1 MSSVIVVSVIILIFV
16 YLFYEKKKRA
26 KPICESTLNN
36 ESIVKKTLEN
46 LKSARTQISCQSYQE
61 FSNLLAQA
69 LREYIQAA
77 YGISS
82 FITTTEE
89 LTKHMLAN
97 AKNDLNLIS
106 NVTDVLLVIDSIK
119 YSKRKLSIVQQR
131 GLYKK
136 ACRFILLSE
145 RFFRKIKDKKL

>member
-1 MSSVIVVSVIILIFV
+1 MSPVIIIPIVILIFV
-16 YLFYEKKKRA
+16 YLLYKKKKRS
-26 KPICESTLNN
+26 KSICESSPNVS
-36 ESIVKKTLEN
+36 SIIQKTLEN
-46 LKSARTQISCQSYQE
+46 FKSARAQISCQSYQE

-106 NVTDVLLVIDSIK
+106 NVTDVLRVIDSVK
-119 YSKRKLSIVQQR
+119 YSRRKLSIVQQR

-136 ACRFILLSE
+136 ACRFVILSE
-145 RFFRKIKDKKL
+145 RFARKTKDQKS

>member
-1 MSSVIVVSVIILIFV
+1 MSSVIVISVIILIFA
-16 YLFYEKKKRA
+16 YLLYKKKRCA
-26 KPICESTLNN
+26 RPAYESTLNN

-46 LKSARTQISCQSYQE
+46 LKSARTQISCQSYRE

-106 NVTDVLLVIDSIK
+106 NVTDVLRVIDSVK

-145 RFFRKIKDKKL
+145 RFFRKNKDKKS

>member
-1 MSSVIVVSVIILIFV
+1 MSPVVIVPIVILIFV
-16 YLFYEKKKRA
+16 YLLYKKK
-26 KPICESTLNN
+26 KQSKLVCEITQSNV
-36 ESIVKKTLEN
+36 SIIQKTLEN
-46 LKSARTQISCQSYQE
+46 LKSARAQISCQSYRE

-106 NVTDVLLVIDSIK
+106 NVTDVLRVIDSIK

-136 ACRFILLSE
+136 TCRFVLLSE

>member
-26 KPICESTLNN
+26 KPVCESSSINV
-36 ESIVKKTLEN
+36 SIVQKTLEN
-46 LKSARTQISCQSYQE
+46 LKSARAQISCQSYQE
-61 FSNLLAQA
+61 FSNILAQA
-69 LREYIQAA
+69 LREYIQTA

-89 LTKHMLAN
+89 LTKYMLAN
-97 AKNDLNLIS
+97 EKNDLSLIS
-106 NVTDVLLVIDSIK
+106 NVTDVLRVIDSVK

-136 ACRFILLSE
+136 ACRFVLLSE
-145 RFFRKIKDKKL
+145 RFFRQAKDQKL